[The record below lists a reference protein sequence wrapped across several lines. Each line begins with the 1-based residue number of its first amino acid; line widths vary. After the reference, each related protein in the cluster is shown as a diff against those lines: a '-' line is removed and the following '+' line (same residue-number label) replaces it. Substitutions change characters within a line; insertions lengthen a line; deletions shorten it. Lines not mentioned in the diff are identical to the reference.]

1 MKHTDV
7 ACRCMR
13 TVFAHQQVSRRP
25 VQLDSA
31 RRGTPFR
38 LLGVAL
44 VAALAAAG
52 CAFVYEGKYDWQQ
65 GWREARVVKTG
76 YAAALGGRQFSDCRY
91 EAETEQAASGQYV
104 MLSYLQM
111 GHMRH
116 RVVPLH
122 EGEAYRSGDLV
133 YMNIQS
139 CDTPLVTRTG
149 TEQK

>member
-7 ACRCMR
+7 ACSCTR
-13 TVFAHQQVSRRP
+13 TVFAHRQVSRRAM
-25 VQLDSA
+25 QLDSA
-31 RRGTPFR
+31 RGGTSLR
-38 LLGVAL
+38 LLGAAL
-44 VAALAAAG
+44 VAALAATS

-65 GWREARVVKTG
+65 GWREAQVVKTG
-76 YAAALGGRQFSDCRY
+76 NAAALGERQFSDCRY
-91 EAETEQAASGQYV
+91 GAETEQAASGQFV

-139 CDTPLVTRTG
+139 CHTPLVTRTG